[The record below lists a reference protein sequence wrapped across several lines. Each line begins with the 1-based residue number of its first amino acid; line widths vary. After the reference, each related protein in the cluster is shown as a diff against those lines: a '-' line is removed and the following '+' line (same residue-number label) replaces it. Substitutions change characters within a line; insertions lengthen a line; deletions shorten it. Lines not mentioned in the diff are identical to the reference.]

1 MPTSNL
7 KLFDENKANMLSDEE
22 YNTNTQRLNG
32 VQTGVASSSLQNKT
46 LYQTS
51 LVAYAIGQL
60 MIANGKDASDSAT
73 VSAFVANMD
82 ATMLQKVKDIATT
95 QEAQEGLL
103 NAKYMTPALTKVA
116 IEYMCVLKS
125 GSTMTGPLIL
135 SGAPIQEN
143 QAVPKSYVD
152 TSLGGIFEEVTFPNY
167 NVFVKLAKQYTLNG
181 EKSEYGLVSINYVEG
196 EYLIAT
202 GGNSVL
208 NEDEVTNFYDGFF
221 IKFTIDSD
229 GTVQNFVCNKDP
241 EIDSDS
247 VYATGIQ
254 SILSKIGDDYYLIR
268 SASTY
273 NFLELYKYNFNTNKL
288 TYIDGLTNIESG
300 YSKIVSQSKKCIYIF
315 HRSSVNE
322 IYEYIK
328 YDGSTLSKNNSA
340 VSLIGASVDS
350 VYSCDNGIFFVN
362 EKQKICSI
370 KDNGT
375 IVNFNWKTNILLNYY
390 EFISPSSCFV
400 KDNYLYAYAKSTSS
414 SNSKYT
420 FVRCAF
426 GSSEW
431 KKLFDY
437 QGEFDNSPSAVFI
450 NNIPYWYGSN
460 GYVVD
465 VEKQKVM
472 SNIKSELTMTGEYI
486 LGNYCVSV
494 NYVDA
499 SSNIARFDIYIR
511 LQNAAYTF
519 QNIKNAKNG
528 KLSIAAVD
536 PGNVGNKIVLY
547 DGGSFKIVF

>member
-1 MPTSNL
+1 MAASNL

-60 MIANGKDASDSAT
+60 MIANGKDATDSAV
-73 VSAFVANMD
+73 VSTFVANMD

-95 QEAQEGLL
+95 EEAQQGLL
-103 NAKYMTPALTKVA
+103 NTKYMTPALTKVA

-135 SGAPIQEN
+135 SGAPTQEN

-152 TSLGGIFEEVTFPNY
+152 SSIGGIFEEVTFPNY
-167 NVFVKLAKQYTLNG
+167 DVFVKLAKQYTLNG
-181 EKSEYGLVSINYVEG
+181 EKSEYGLVSINYVDG

-208 NEDEVTNFYDGFF
+208 GADEVTNSYDGFF

-241 EIDSDS
+241 EIDNDA

-288 TYIDGLTNIESG
+288 TYIGKLTNITSG

-315 HRSSVNE
+315 HSSSTNE

-340 VSLIGASVDS
+340 VSLIGARVDS
-350 VYSCDNGIFFVN
+350 VHSCDNGIFFVN
-362 EKQKICSI
+362 QKQKICSI

-375 IVNFNWKTNILLNYY
+375 IVNFDWKTNIFLDYY

-400 KDNYLYAYAKSTSS
+400 KDNYLYAYAQSTSS

-431 KKLFDY
+431 EKLFDY
-437 QGEFDNSPSAVFI
+437 QGEFTNSPYAVFI
-450 NNIPYWYGSN
+450 NNIPYWYSGN

-486 LGNYCVSV
+486 LGNYCVSA

-499 SSNIARFDIYIR
+499 SSNMGRFDIYIR

-536 PGNVGNKIVLY
+536 SGNVGNKIVLY

>member
-1 MPTSNL
+1 
-7 KLFDENKANMLSDEE
+7 
-22 YNTNTQRLNG
+22 
-32 VQTGVASSSLQNKT
+32 
-46 LYQTS
+46 
-51 LVAYAIGQL
+51 
-60 MIANGKDASDSAT
+60 
-73 VSAFVANMD
+73 
-82 ATMLQKVKDIATT
+82 
-95 QEAQEGLL
+95 
-103 NAKYMTPALTKVA
+103 MTPALTKAAV
-116 IEYMCVLKS
+116 EYMSVLKS
-125 GSTMTGPLIL
+125 GSIMTGALIL
-135 SGAPIQEN
+135 SGAPTQEN
-143 QAVPKSYVD
+143 QAATKSYVD
-152 TSLGGIFEEVTFPNY
+152 TSIGEIFEEVTFPNY

-181 EKSEYGLVSINYVEG
+181 EKSEYGLVSINYVDG

-208 NEDEVTNFYDGFF
+208 GVDEVTNSYDGFF

-241 EIDSDS
+241 EIDNDA

-254 SILSKIGDDYYLIR
+254 SILSKIGDNYYLIR

-288 TYIDGLTNIESG
+288 TYIGKLTNITSG
-300 YSKIVSQSKKCIYIF
+300 YSKIVSQSKNCIYIF
-315 HRSSVNE
+315 HSSSANE

-340 VSLIGASVDS
+340 VSLIGVRVDS
-350 VYSCDNGIFFVN
+350 VHSCDNGIFFVN
-362 EKQKICSI
+362 QKQKICSI
-370 KDNGT
+370 KDDGT
-375 IVNFNWKTNILLNYY
+375 IVNFDWKTNILLNYY

-400 KDNYLYAYAKSTSS
+400 KDNYLYAYAKTTSRT
-414 SNSKYT
+414 NSKYT
-420 FVRCAF
+420 FVRCKF
-426 GSSEW
+426 GSTSWE
-431 KKLFDY
+431 KLFDY
-437 QGEFDNSPSAVFI
+437 QGEFTNSPDAVFI
-450 NNIPYWYGSN
+450 NNIPYWYSGN

-486 LGNYCVSV
+486 LGNYCVSA

-499 SSNIARFDIYIR
+499 SSNIGRFDIYIR

-536 PGNVGNKIVLY
+536 SNYSGDKVTLY
-547 DGGSFKIVF
+547 DGGTFKIVF

>member
-1 MPTSNL
+1 MAASNL

-60 MIANGKDASDSAT
+60 MIANGKDATDSAT
-73 VSAFVANMD
+73 VSTFVANMD

-95 QEAQEGLL
+95 EEAQQGLL
-103 NAKYMTPALTKVA
+103 NTKYMTPALTKVA

-135 SGAPIQEN
+135 SGAPTQEN

-152 TSLGGIFEEVTFPNY
+152 SSIGGIFEEVTFPNY

-181 EKSEYGLVSINYVEG
+181 EKSEYGLVSINYVDG

-208 NEDEVTNFYDGFF
+208 GVDEVTNSYDGFF

-241 EIDSDS
+241 EIDNDA

-288 TYIDGLTNIESG
+288 TYIGELTNITSG

-315 HRSSVNE
+315 HNSSTSE

-340 VSLIGASVDS
+340 VSLKGAKVDS
-350 VYSCDNGIFFVN
+350 VHSCDNGIFFVN
-362 EKQKICSI
+362 QKQKICSI

-375 IVNFNWKTNILLNYY
+375 IVNFDWKTSIFLDYY

-431 KKLFDY
+431 EKLFDY
-437 QGEFDNSPSAVFI
+437 QGEFTNSPDAVFI
-450 NNIPYWYGSN
+450 NNIPYWYSSN

-486 LGNYCVSV
+486 LGNYCVSA

-499 SSNIARFDIYIR
+499 SSNMGRFDIYIR

-536 PGNVGNKIVLY
+536 SGNVGNKIVLY